1 MSFKGFNVI
10 VGRLQIRAMRQL
22 PSGTVPAC
30 QSDAETYHVY
40 RHNADGST
48 QLQHTDADFDSAFTY
63 CAGLPA
69 ALSAHPL

>member
-30 QSDAETYHVY
+30 QSDAESYHVY
-40 RHNADGST
+40 RRNADGST
-48 QLQHTDADFDSAFTY
+48 QLQYTDADFDSAFTC
-63 CAGLPA
+63 CAGLQRQTR
-69 ALSAHPL
+69 H